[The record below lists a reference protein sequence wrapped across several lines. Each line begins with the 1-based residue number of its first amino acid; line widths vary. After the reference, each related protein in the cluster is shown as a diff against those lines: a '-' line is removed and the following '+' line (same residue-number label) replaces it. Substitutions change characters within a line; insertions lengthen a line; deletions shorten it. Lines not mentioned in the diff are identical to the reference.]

1 MAKRSGPPPIVF
13 ILAFLFLAGGAY
25 WFFVLRNKPP
35 APTVTNT
42 QSPGAPAAVPQG
54 AAPPGAPVT
63 STFPPPT
70 NVAAGT
76 IVRIDGS
83 TSMVTI
89 NQNLKNAFESQFPN
103 TSVATSARGSSQG
116 IQGLLAGNVDVA
128 ASSRP
133 LTPQEQAQGL
143 EAMPV
148 ALDNIAIVVGTE
160 NPFNQG
166 LTPDQVK
173 SIFQGQITNWSQLGG
188 PNALI
193 RVINRPPVSGTHQ
206 AFKEM
211 VLDGG
216 NFGNSSNITTMER
229 DATTPLLRALGNDG
243 IGYATYAQVAN
254 QQTVRSLPIDGSLP
268 NSATYPLSRQ
278 LYYVYKSPPSQVVKD
293 FLGYAASPQG
303 QQAIFAE

>member
-13 ILAFLFLAGGAY
+13 ILAFLFLAGGGY
-25 WFFVLRNKPP
+25 WFFVIRNKQP

-42 QSPGAPAAVPQG
+42 QSPGEPGAIPQG

-63 STFPPPT
+63 SAFPPT
-70 NVAAGT
+70 SSVASGT
-76 IVRIDGS
+76 VVRVDGS

-89 NQNLKNAFESQFPN
+89 NQNLKNGFEREFPG

-116 IQGLLAGNVDVA
+116 LQGLLAGNVDVA

-148 ALDNIAIVVGTE
+148 ALDKIAIVVGVN
-160 NPFNQG
+160 NPFDRG
-166 LTPDQVK
+166 LSSDQVK
-173 SIFQGQITNWSQLGG
+173 GIFQGQITNWSQVGG

-193 RVINRPPVSGTHQ
+193 RVINRPAVSGTHQ
-206 AFKEM
+206 SFKEM
-211 VLDGG
+211 VLNGG
-216 NFGNSSNITTMER
+216 NFGNGSNITTMER

-243 IGYATYAQVAN
+243 IGYATYAQVVN

-268 NSATYPLSRQ
+268 NSATYALSRQ
-278 LYYVYKSPPSQVVKD
+278 LFYVYKNPPSQAARD

-303 QQAIFAE
+303 QQVIFAE

>member
-1 MAKRSGPPPIVF
+1 MAQRSGPPPIVF
-13 ILAFLFLAGGAY
+13 ILAFLFLAGGGY

-35 APTVTNT
+35 APTVT
-42 QSPGAPAAVPQG
+42 QSPGEPATIPQG

-63 STFPPPT
+63 STFSLPT
-70 NVAAGT
+70 TVAAGT
-76 IVRIDGS
+76 VVRLDGS

-89 NQNLKNAFESQFPN
+89 NQNLKNAFERQFPN

-116 IQGLLAGNVDVA
+116 IQGLLGGNVDVA
-128 ASSRP
+128 AASRP

-148 ALDNIAIVVGTE
+148 ALDKIAVVVGV
-160 NPFNQG
+160 NNSFNGG

-173 SIFQGQITNWSQLGG
+173 GIFQGQITNWSQVGG

-193 RVINRPPVSGTHQ
+193 RVINRPAISGTHQ
-206 AFKEM
+206 SFKEM
-211 VLDGG
+211 VLNGE
-216 NFGNSSNITTMER
+216 NFGNSSNITTMDR
-229 DATTPLLRALGNDG
+229 DATTPLLRALGSDG

-254 QQTVRSLPIDGSLP
+254 QQTVRSLPINGSLP

-278 LYYVYKSPPSQVVKD
+278 LYYVYKNPPSQAAKD
-293 FLGYAASPQG
+293 FLGYATSAQG
-303 QQAIFAE
+303 QQAILAE